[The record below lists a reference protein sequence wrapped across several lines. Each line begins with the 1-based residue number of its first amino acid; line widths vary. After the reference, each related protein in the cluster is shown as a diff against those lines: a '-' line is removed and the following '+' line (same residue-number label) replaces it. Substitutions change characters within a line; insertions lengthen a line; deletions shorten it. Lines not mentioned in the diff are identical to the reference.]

1 MVQQHSLHR
10 LTHLS
15 FVSLY
20 TGFKPN
26 KVSTLTPYTFESIEE
41 QRSAFLNYVGEC
53 DDTAGPCDECEGDC
67 DSDDECSPGLSCFH
81 REALEAVPGC
91 SGGSEFDIPGTLV

>member
-1 MVQQHSLHR
+1 M
-10 LTHLS
+10 
-15 FVSLY
+15 Y

-41 QRSAFLNYVGEC
+41 PGSAFLNYVGEC
-53 DDTAGPCDECEGDC
+53 DDTAGPCNECEGDC

-81 REALEAVPGC
+81 REAVEAVPGC